1 VFHSLKYTATFTQ
14 TGRTLSQN
22 LTLTTG
28 FWAITGPNES
38 GKSFIFEMMRYALFG
53 VGALRARTDTY
64 SELSVE
70 ASFAIRGVDYRVVRS
85 KKVELYR
92 GKEVVASGTRVVNE
106 KICQL
111 LGFGLAVFDIACS
124 INQGEVER
132 LGTLT
137 PNERKR
143 LVDSVLGIDALDLV
157 SKWAMEEAR
166 DLDRDAEA
174 IKRTLTQP
182 MTPTKPEDYA
192 QINLAELTDA
202 AQQLAEVEGFLA
214 HTVEKP
220 IKPTTKID
228 LPAENIRVLA
238 DKRRKLRE
246 EVEALKAKLAVLP
259 TEAPYT
265 LDQLEAAAEQ
275 WTHYNWQRAN
285 PRPPYT
291 ETELKQWEA
300 DWNAIEAHKR
310 WEADQKRLTHVDCPN
325 CNHTFPLQT
334 ELDYPEPPTAE
345 PPPIKAGEVARFL
358 TQVQVYDFNRPLVD
372 KPEIPEEKINLYR
385 AMIGQV
391 AERDEVVKSLATKAT
406 EFERMVD
413 FEAML
418 AEREAFERAIPVYQ
432 RQVTAWNEWNAQR
445 TEKEAK
451 RMALAGARERLTEG
465 QRIHSLSTRYDQE
478 LAAFKRAMSTYAAGM
493 KDVEDKVALAKE
505 YRKVRDVMNVLRSLI
520 KQHIIPSLNAVA
532 SHLLTQMTGGQRTK
546 IYVDEEFNVTVDQ
559 QDLDTLSGSG
569 KACANLALRIALGQ
583 VLTNKVFSV
592 MMADEIDASM
602 DEFRADET
610 AKVYYTLDK
619 SISQV
624 FLISHKAIEA
634 VNHICL
640 GESVGRQHLDGE
652 AA

>member
-1 VFHSLKYTATFTQ
+1 MFHSLKYTATFAQ

-22 LTLTTG
+22 LTLTPG

-70 ASFAIRGVDYRVVRS
+70 ASFAIRGLDYRVVRS

-92 GKEVVASGTRVVNE
+92 GKDMVASGTRTVNE

-111 LGFGLAVFDIACS
+111 LGFSLAVFDVACS

-166 DLDRDAEA
+166 ELDRDAEA
-174 IKRTLTQP
+174 IKRTLVQP
-182 MTPTKPEDYA
+182 VTPTKPEDYA
-192 QINLAELTDA
+192 VVDIAALTEA
-202 AQQLAEVEGFLA
+202 AQQLSEIEGFLS

-220 IKPTTKID
+220 IQPTTKID
-228 LPAENIRVLA
+228 LPAENLRVLA

-259 TEAPYT
+259 TEAPHT
-265 LDQLEAAAEQ
+265 LQELQDAAEQ
-275 WTHYNWQRAN
+275 WTHWRWQEAN

-291 ETELKQWEA
+291 EAELKQWEM

-345 PPPIKAGEVARFL
+345 PPPIKAGEVARLL
-358 TQVQVYDFNRPLVD
+358 TLVQVYDFDRPHVE

-418 AEREAFERAIPVYQ
+418 AEREAFERAVPIYQ
-432 RQVTAWNEWNAQR
+432 KQVTAWNEWNAQR
-445 TEKEAK
+445 AEKEAK
-451 RMALAGARERLTEG
+451 RQALAGARERLAEG
-465 QRIHSLSTRYDQE
+465 QRVYNLSTRYDQE
-478 LAAFKRAMSTYAAGM
+478 LAAFKRAMPGYAAGM
-493 KDVEDKVALAKE
+493 KDVEDKETLAKE

-624 FLISHKAIEA
+624 FLISHKSIEA

-640 GESVGRQHLDGE
+640 GESVERQHLDGE